1 MQNNRVCT
9 KLAAKVLILLHI
21 NEVFSFFY
29 SFIVDYN
36 YFCNSK
42 PATGKVQK

>member
-1 MQNNRVCT
+1 MQNNYVYT

-29 SFIVDYN
+29 SFIIDYN

-42 PATGKVQK
+42 PTTGKVEK